1 MEQAEC
7 IANNLSYFK
16 AYESIKH
23 VSLFLLKVEMNK
35 VYYQRYTYICCEPSF
50 KNYFSTFRKE
60 DLFSCYSL

>member
-23 VSLFLLKVEMNK
+23 VSLFLLKVEMK
-35 VYYQRYTYICCEPSF
+35 QGLLSTLYI
-50 KNYFSTFRKE
+50 YM
-60 DLFSCYSL
+60 L